1 VKKTLPVASLDGD
14 HDPTVEAC
22 LAPFEEETVRR

>member
-1 VKKTLPVASLDGD
+1 VKKALTVASLHGD
-14 HDPTVEAC
+14 NDPTVEAC